1 MTKYTQ
7 ADLQAMLDA
16 IAELKVMQEEFFK
29 YNSKPSSAIER
40 CLEIAY
46 KELNE
51 IELSLLA
58 NSIDE
63 LI

>member
-1 MTKYTQ
+1 MAKYTQ
-7 ADLQAMLDA
+7 ADLQEMLDA

-29 YNSKPSSAIER
+29 YNNRPSTAIER

-46 KELNE
+46 RELKD